1 MESQYFPG
9 LVGCCRGTVE
19 SCTNLYRPGYHGGV
33 ARRHGVPVQTD
44 AVFQTDAV
52 YADGR
57 REEVDVSEPVLI
69 EIRGRKV
76 YEECL
81 ILGDEVLVGQTA
93 LEKTDLQ
100 VDCRSRTLRPNPKH
114 PDRPV
119 MPVRASFA
127 AGNAGVSL

>member
-1 MESQYFPG
+1 M
-9 LVGCCRGTVE
+9 
-19 SCTNLYRPGYHGGV
+19 
-33 ARRHGVPVQTD
+33 
-44 AVFQTDAV
+44 
-52 YADGR
+52 
-57 REEVDVSEPVLI
+57 LI
-69 EIRGRKV
+69 EIQGRKV

-119 MPVRASFA
+119 MPVRASFS
-127 AGNAGVSL
+127 AGSDSVSPASGL